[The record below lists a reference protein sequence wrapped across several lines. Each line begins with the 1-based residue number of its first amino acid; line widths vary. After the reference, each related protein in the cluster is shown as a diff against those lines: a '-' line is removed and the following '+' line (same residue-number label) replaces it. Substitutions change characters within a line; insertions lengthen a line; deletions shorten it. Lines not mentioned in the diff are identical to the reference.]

1 MVAFWFGPTIPRYV
15 MDRRPLIQPHPRTH
29 QIICSNLKQNRHD
42 ITSGNKR
49 RWTCYHQQ
57 RHVRREEL
65 ANDVTQW
72 NDDSASL
79 RGFKLFFDILCCSK
93 LGIRMEIKATEI
105 GLFGPLTLTESPE
118 RVLQGNMFNQI
129 WRIKGSIGRFI
140 IFSNYNAKNNH
151 SVLKLSNTNQKF
163 QMRTWQKT
171 THCCLSQNSAPTKHR
186 VLWTMRFCVR
196 LRW

>member
-15 MDRRPLIQPHPRTH
+15 MDRLPLIQPHPRTH

-79 RGFKLFFDILCCSK
+79 RGCKLFFDILCCSK

-140 IFSNYNAKNNH
+140 IFQTIMPKTITVSWNFQTPIKNSKWEPGRKPH
-151 SVLKLSNTNQKF
+151 TVVYP
-163 QMRTWQKT
+163 KT
-171 THCCLSQNSAPTKHR
+171 APQPNIEFFEPCDSA
-186 VLWTMRFCVR
+186 
-196 LRW
+196 